1 MPTNRHPILKTILLA
16 ISSFVIALILYLS
29 HVLSSFELKAFDQF
43 SRYLNPAKSSAPVI
57 LVQIDQPSIDA
68 LSKQGITW
76 PWPRQM
82 YVPIVEY
89 LSEADA
95 IFLDMFFTE
104 PSSYGQEDDILFAEA
119 IKKAGNVYLPIF
131 LSQREKPLTA
141 EEEAFIQRIAIP
153 DKVFTTLNYRSVIT
167 PIDDLKTAVHGA
179 GNVMI
184 KPDEDGVY
192 RRVPLLFQLNQ
203 YLIPHFVLGYL
214 IEKGRV
220 QIRQQAPIQSPIL
233 YVQDESLPIPNEKL
247 ILRFYKDKDPF
258 ETFSAIQVLQWY
270 LDDQASKPPDIE
282 KGYFKDKIVL
292 IGSTAAGL
300 YDLKPTATSSVSTGI
315 HIHATTLDNILRRNF
330 IKPVN
335 PLFVVAAM
343 FLICLFISSAVLR
356 TYSLR
361 VNLSVFFVSLFL
373 VLLGLA
379 VLFKMTIYMEVMPIL
394 TSLLIS
400 FILVIAYS
408 YATEGKQRSFYRKTF
423 LQYMDRTVADYL
435 LNNPDLIRPGG
446 QLRRVTVFFA
456 DIAGFTT
463 ISEIMPSDKLAVQLH
478 KVLNAL
484 TEVIIKNH
492 GVIDKYI
499 GDCVMAFWGAPVTT
513 HRDEINACTAAIECL
528 EILDEINP
536 SFRAEGLPEISF
548 RIGLHSGDATAGN
561 IGSDRLFNYTVI
573 GDTVNLAS
581 RLESANKFFGTKI
594 LISEDTYKKT
604 EGLFFVRELGLIE
617 VKGKTVPVKV
627 FELIDKEENIS
638 PNQRQKVL
646 DFHQGLTF
654 YKDQKWYEAWEVFN
668 QILRIFPEDVPAE
681 YYKKQCEKYVNGKL
695 PLTEDWNVIKMTEK

>member
-1 MPTNRHPILKTILLA
+1 MPANRHSILKTILLA
-16 ISSFVIALILYLS
+16 VSSFVIALILYLS
-29 HVLSSFELKAFDQF
+29 HVISSFELKAFDQF
-43 SRYLNPAKSSAPVI
+43 SRYLNPAKSSALII

-68 LSKQGITW
+68 LSQQGITW

-89 LSEADA
+89 LSEADV

-104 PSSYGQEDDILFAEA
+104 PSSYGQEDDTLFAEA
-119 IKKAGNVYLPIF
+119 IKKAGNVYLPVF
-131 LSQREKPLTA
+131 LSQQEKPLTA
-141 EEEAFIQRIAIP
+141 EEEAFIRRIAIP
-153 DKVFTTLNYRSVIT
+153 HKVFTALNYRSVIT
-167 PIDDLKTAVHGA
+167 PIDDLKTAIHGA

-214 IEKGRV
+214 IEKGRI

-233 YVQDESLPIPNEKL
+233 YVQDKPLPIQNEKL
-247 ILRFYKDKDPF
+247 ILRFYRDKDPF

-270 LDDQASKPPDIE
+270 LDYQASKPPAIE

-315 HIHATTLDNILRRNF
+315 HIHATALDNILRRNF
-330 IKPVN
+330 IKPVQ

-343 FLICLFISSAVLR
+343 FLVCLFISSAVLR
-356 TYSLR
+356 TYALS

-373 VLLGLA
+373 ILLGLA
-379 VLFKMTIYMEVMPIL
+379 VLFKVTIYMEVIPIL
-394 TSLLIS
+394 MSLLIS
-400 FILVIAYS
+400 FILVSVYS
-408 YATEGKQRSFYRKTF
+408 YATEGKQRFFYRKTF

-492 GVIDKYI
+492 GVIDKYM

-536 SFRAEGLPEISF
+536 SFQAEGLPEISF

-581 RLESANKFFGTKI
+581 RLESANKFFRTKI

-627 FELIDKEENIS
+627 FELIGKEENIS
-638 PNQRQKVL
+638 PHQRQRVL
-646 DFHQGLTF
+646 DFHQGLAF
-654 YKDQKWYEAWEVFN
+654 YKDQKWYEAWEVFDR
-668 QILRIFPEDVPAE
+668 ILRKYPEDVPSE
-681 YYKKQCEKYVNGKL
+681 YYKNQCEKYVNAKL

>member
-1 MPTNRHPILKTILLA
+1 MPANRHPILKTMLLA
-16 ISSFVIALILYLS
+16 VSSFVIALILYLS

-43 SRYLNPAKSSAPVI
+43 SRYLNPIKSSAPIV

-82 YVPIVEY
+82 YAPIVEY

-131 LSQREKPLTA
+131 LSQQERPLTA
-141 EEEAFIQRIAIP
+141 EEEAFILRIAIP
-153 DKVFTTLNYRSVIT
+153 DKVFTALSYHSVIT

-214 IEKGRV
+214 IEKGKI

-233 YVQDESLPIPNEKL
+233 SVQDESLPIQNEKL
-247 ILRFYKDKDPF
+247 ILRFYRDKDPF

-270 LDDQASKPPDIE
+270 LDYQASKPPAME

-292 IGSTAAGL
+292 IGSTAVGL

-343 FLICLFISSAVLR
+343 FLVCLFISSAVLR
-356 TYSLR
+356 TYALS

-373 VLLGLA
+373 ILLGLA
-379 VLFKMTIYMEVMPIL
+379 VLFKVTIYMEVMPIL
-394 TSLLIS
+394 TSLGIS
-400 FILVIAYS
+400 FILVTAYS
-408 YATEGKQRSFYRKTF
+408 YATEGKQRFFYRKTF

-484 TEVIIKNH
+484 TEVIIENH
-492 GVIDKYI
+492 GVIDKYM

-627 FELIDKEENIS
+627 FELIGKEENIS
-638 PNQRQKVL
+638 PDQRQKVL
-646 DFHQGLTF
+646 DFHRGLTF

-668 QILRIFPEDVPAE
+668 HILRKYPEDVPAE
-681 YYKKQCEKYVNGKL
+681 YYKKQCEKYVNAKL
-695 PLTEDWNVIKMTEK
+695 PLTEDWNIIKMTEK